1 MTPDPDEPRPE
12 PPAPNAHARTRASGA
27 FTVVEVTG
35 EIDLA
40 TADLVAE
47 HLSAAA
53 LGPAPDILVDLRR
66 VTFLDCSCLRVLCR
80 AETRAREQGGR
91 LRLVADAPRVRRL
104 LLGAGLMRR
113 FPPLPG
119 IPGERRG

>member
-1 MTPDPDEPRPE
+1 MPPDQDEPVPG
-12 PPAPNAHARTRASGA
+12 PPAPNAHARTRAVGA

-40 TADLVAE
+40 TAELVAE
-47 HLSAAA
+47 HLTAATRA
-53 LGPAPDILVDLRR
+53 PAPDVLVDLRQ
-66 VTFLDCSCLRVLCR
+66 VAFLDCSCLRVLCR
-80 AETRAREQGGR
+80 AETRAREHGGR
-91 LRLVADAPRVRRL
+91 LRLVSDAPRVRRL
-104 LLGAGLMRR
+104 LVGAGLLRR